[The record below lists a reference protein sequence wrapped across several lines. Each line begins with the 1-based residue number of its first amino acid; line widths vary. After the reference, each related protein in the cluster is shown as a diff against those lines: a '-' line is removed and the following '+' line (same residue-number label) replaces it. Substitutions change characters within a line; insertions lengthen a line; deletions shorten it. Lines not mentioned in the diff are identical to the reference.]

1 MRFKNKENERY
12 MLKKLQFFPK
22 FNATVFL
29 PFRLYGVK
37 RDGRVSNEMDECQTC
52 NICNMR

>member
-12 MLKKLQFFPK
+12 MLKKLQFSPK

-29 PFRLYGVK
+29 PFRLYSVK
-37 RDGRVSNEMDECQTC
+37 RDGRVSNEMGECQT
-52 NICNMR
+52 